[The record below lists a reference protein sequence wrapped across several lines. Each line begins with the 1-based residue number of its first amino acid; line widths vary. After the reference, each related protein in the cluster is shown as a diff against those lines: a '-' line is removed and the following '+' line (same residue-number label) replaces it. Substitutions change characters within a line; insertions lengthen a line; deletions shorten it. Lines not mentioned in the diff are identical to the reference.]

1 MVIDVSVH
9 NGAINWDKVKS
20 AGVTHAIIRCGYGK
34 DLKKQDDKRFVEYMN
49 GAIASGVKVAVYFYS
64 YAKDV
69 DSAKSEAAHC
79 IRLIEPYKNILALP
93 VFYDVEESSIQS
105 IVKKTVPTFISALN
119 AAGYNCGVYASKSWF
134 TSYLKGVDIPFKWI
148 AAWGKDDGQP
158 HTQPEGA
165 DIWQYTSRGHVDGI
179 SGVVDC
185 DILINEN
192 MTALIGGNSNDG
204 GQSDGGNDQQDN
216 NDKGGETVDVTLT
229 VLRKGSKGG
238 EVKTIQ
244 MLLNEIGFR
253 DQNGAHLQNDGIF
266 GAKTEY
272 AVKNYQ
278 RKRGLTVDGV
288 VGFETWNRILK

>member
-1 MVIDVSVH
+1 MIIDVSVH
-9 NGAINWDKVKS
+9 NGAINWEKVKA

-49 GAIASGVKVAVYFYS
+49 GAIAAGVKVAVYFYS

-69 DSAKSEAAHC
+69 DSAKSESAHC
-79 IRLIEPYKNILALP
+79 VRLIGQYKDNLTLP
-93 VFYDVEESSIQS
+93 VFYDCEEEDTKGA
-105 IVKKTVPTFISALN
+105 VKQTIPVFISALN
-119 AAGYNCGVYASKSWF
+119 AAGYNCGVYASKYWF
-134 TSYLKGVDIPFKWI
+134 DKVINGVDIPFKWI
-148 AAWGKDDGQP
+148 ASWGKNDGKP

-165 DIWQYTSRGHVDGI
+165 DIWQYTSKGKIDGI
-179 SGVVDC
+179 SGFVDC
-185 DILINEN
+185 NELINSN
-192 MTALIGGNSNDG
+192 MTALI
-204 GQSDGGNDQQDN
+204 DGGNNNDDSDN
-216 NDKGGETVDVTLT
+216 NNKDDDKGGDTVDITLT

-253 DQNGAHLQNDGIF
+253 DQNGAHLANDGIF